1 MTAFTYPARIVEEAP
16 GEFLVTFRDIPEAIT
31 GGATFEESYQLAAD
45 ALDVAVEGLLLDTR
59 DVPSP
64 SPAEDGE
71 VLVPLSPA
79 VAARL
84 ALASEMD
91 RQHVSGRA
99 LAERLGKDEKNI
111 RRILQGKA
119 TIDAALEALRALG
132 IRPALIIDSG
142 GAVA

>member
-84 ALASEMD
+84 LLVMAMD

-99 LAERLGKDEKNI
+99 LAERLGKDEKNV

-132 IRPALIIDSG
+132 IRPALSIDG
-142 GAVA
+142 DRAAA

>member
-1 MTAFTYPARIVEEAP
+1 MTAFTYPARIVEESP

-84 ALASEMD
+84 MLVRAMD

-99 LAERLGKDEKNI
+99 LAERLGKDEKNV

-119 TIDAALEALRALG
+119 TVDAALEALRALG
-132 IRPALIIDSG
+132 IRPALSIDG
-142 GAVA
+142 DRAAA

>member
-59 DVPSP
+59 VVPSP
-64 SPAEDGE
+64 SSAEAGE

-84 ALASEMD
+84 VLVSTMD
-91 RQHVSGRA
+91 QQHVSGRA
-99 LAERLGKDEKNI
+99 LAERLGKDEKNV

-119 TIDAALEALRALG
+119 TVDAALEALRELG
-132 IRPALIIDSG
+132 VRPALVVDAG
-142 GAVA
+142 NVAA

>member
-31 GGATFEESYQLAAD
+31 GGVTFSESCDSAAD
-45 ALDVAVEGLLLDTR
+45 ALDVAIEGLLLETS
-59 DVPSP
+59 SP
-64 SPAEDGE
+64 EDGE

-84 ALASEMD
+84 ALSDEMK

-99 LAERLGKDEKNI
+99 LAERMGKDEKNI
-111 RRILQGKA
+111 RRIMQGKS
-119 TIDAALEALRALG
+119 TFEAALQALRILG
-132 IRPALIIDSG
+132 VRPSLSVDPRQA
-142 GAVA
+142 A